1 MATLTV
7 VVPVYNEENTL
18 QESYNRLNEIDDIV
32 TQIIIVDDC
41 SSDSSLKIINDI
53 KKQNAKV
60 TVLRN
65 PKNLGKGAAL
75 MNAQDYITTDFVVIH
90 DADLEYFPKDLKK
103 MYELIQKNNVDL
115 VIGSRFIKSNKEMV
129 YFRTYY
135 ANKFLSKV
143 FSLIYSQNV
152 TDIATCYKMM
162 DSSYFKNIQLK
173 ERGFSIEVELL
184 AKYFNTNDKFL
195 ESSID
200 YSGRTYDEG
209 KKIKIIDGFK
219 YLWAMLKY
227 KRFLF
232 QSSNSSF

>member
-18 QESYNRLNEIDDIV
+18 QESYNRLNGIDDIV

-53 KKQNAKV
+53 KEQNTKV
-60 TVLRN
+60 TVLKN
-65 PKNLGKGAAL
+65 SKNLGKGAAL

-90 DADLEYFPKDLKK
+90 DADLEYFPKDLKT
-103 MYELIQKNNVDL
+103 MYELITKNNVDL

-143 FSLIYSQNV
+143 FSLIYREHI
-152 TDIATCYKMM
+152 TDVATCYKMM
-162 DSSYFKNIQLK
+162 NSSYFKNIQLFEK
-173 ERGFSIEVELL
+173 GFSIEVELL
-184 AKYFNTNDKFL
+184 AKYFNKSNKFL
-195 ESSID
+195 ESSIN
-200 YSGRTYDEG
+200 YSARTYEEG
-209 KKIKIIDGFK
+209 KKIKISDGFK
-219 YLWAMLKY
+219 YLWSMLKY
-227 KRFLF
+227 KNFI
-232 QSSNSSF
+232 

>member
-1 MATLTV
+1 MSTNKSFSTETSERYSRALFEV
-7 VVPVYNEENTL
+7 AKEAGDLDKIEQNIKSFQSLLLSSEELYNFIHNPTHSKDNQNDVIDIL
-18 QESYNRLNEIDDIV
+18 AKKLN
-32 TQIIIVDDC
+32 
-41 SSDSSLKIINDI
+41 
-53 KKQNAKV
+53 
-60 TVLRN
+60 
-65 PKNLGKGAAL
+65 
-75 MNAQDYITTDFVVIH
+75 
-90 DADLEYFPKDLKK
+90 FPKDLKK
-103 MYELIQKNNVDL
+103 MYELITKNNVDL

-143 FSLIYSQNV
+143 FSLIYRQNV

-162 DSSYFKNIQLK
+162 NSSYFKNIQLK

-184 AKYFNTNDKFL
+184 AKYFNINNKFL